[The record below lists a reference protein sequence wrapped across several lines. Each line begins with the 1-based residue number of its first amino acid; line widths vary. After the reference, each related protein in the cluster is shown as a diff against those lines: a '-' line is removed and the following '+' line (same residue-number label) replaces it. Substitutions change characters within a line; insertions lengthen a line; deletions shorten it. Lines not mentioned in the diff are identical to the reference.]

1 MISGRGKSLVPGF
14 HTVCVMLCH
23 AVLSFVVILDLDR
36 TGKIITSV
44 CCVWEIFVI
53 LEDIIIVRNTG
64 NFLK

>member
-1 MISGRGKSLVPGF
+1 
-14 HTVCVMLCH
+14 MLCH

-36 TGKIITSV
+36 TGKITFV

>member
-1 MISGRGKSLVPGF
+1 
-14 HTVCVMLCH
+14 MLCH

-36 TGKIITSV
+36 TGKIITFV